1 MVFARQG
8 VQVLTRDIDTDDTQ
22 ENFLDVTTVD
32 NTGIDK
38 QNSTGGNAL
47 IMVRRFGS
55 NFKPSVKCQMPHI
68 IQNLYNNGDCVIV
81 RVYVP
86 VLLNCFPQHK
96 LDSSGT

>member
-38 QNSTGGNAL
+38 QD
-47 IMVRRFGS
+47 
-55 NFKPSVKCQMPHI
+55 SVI
-68 IQNLYNNGDCVIV
+68 T
-81 RVYVP
+81 
-86 VLLNCFPQHK
+86 VLLKFKVLHWKRFQIR
-96 LDSSGT
+96 